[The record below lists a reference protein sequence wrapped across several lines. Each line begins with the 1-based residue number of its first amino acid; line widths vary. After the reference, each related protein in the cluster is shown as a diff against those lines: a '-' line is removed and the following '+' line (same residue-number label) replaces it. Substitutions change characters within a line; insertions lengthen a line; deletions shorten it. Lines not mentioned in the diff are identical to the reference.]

1 MKKASGKKNID
12 IVQDYLN
19 GERPFVQVGYAG
31 EKDKYIIRKL
41 GETWTDSSGK
51 EWVEKESGPQ
61 STTRVMDIVRLETN
75 DKCSGCKREL
85 RWGNKLDRKMFFKT
99 QKCFDCLVE
108 EETQLKIKGKYKL
121 YETRK
126 LLENEISYLNDV
138 RQKLKDGKKY
148 LEENKII
155 TFVNSNGLV
164 EEWKNEA
171 RLELLEGI
179 EKDFVTCLKKLKS
192 AQKELTKTTNAINE
206 VLATK

>member
-1 MKKASGKKNID
+1 
-12 IVQDYLN
+12 
-19 GERPFVQVGYAG
+19 
-31 EKDKYIIRKL
+31 
-41 GETWTDSSGK
+41 
-51 EWVEKESGPQ
+51 
-61 STTRVMDIVRLETN
+61 
-75 DKCSGCKREL
+75 
-85 RWGNKLDRKMFFKT
+85 
-99 QKCFDCLVE
+99 
-108 EETQLKIKGKYKL
+108 
-121 YETRK
+121 
-126 LLENEISYLNDV
+126 
-138 RQKLKDGKKY
+138 